1 MKVTARI
8 EYLSNRMI
16 KLVKEIRMICGTFL
30 NRTRNSRTVTHHHPA
45 ISFLVDPSHSLSAR
59 KLIRPDN
66 MDILRTVR
74 CGPTTL

>member
-16 KLVKEIRMICGTFL
+16 KLVKEIR